1 MLEHTH
7 TPETL
12 DEPVFTAEEIATSKK
27 LHPATVRRMF
37 LDEPGVIRMGH
48 GPVRGRGQYFTL
60 RIPASVL
67 RRVFGRMTVPG
78 AAA

>member
-1 MLEHTH
+1 MVQHTH
-7 TPETL
+7 VPNAL
-12 DEPVFTAEEIATSKK
+12 DEPVFTAEEVAVARK
-27 LHPATVRRMF
+27 LHPTTVRRMF

-60 RIPASVL
+60 RIPASVV
-67 RRVFGRMTVPG
+67 RRVFERMTVPG